1 MGKSSSK
8 SEERGEPLPT
18 ISLSANHP
26 NCVNGVLRPAPAGL
40 CLLRGIH
47 YSL

>member
-1 MGKSSSK
+1 MGNSSPK
-8 SEERGEPLPT
+8 PEEQGEPLPT

-26 NCVNGVLRPAPAGL
+26 NCVNDMLQPAPAGL
-40 CLLRGIH
+40 RLLRGIH